1 MLRRLTYLFA
11 AAALLVAAAACEKE
25 DNETIPVLTMNQS
38 VWTSEGGSLTV
49 QIAATSK
56 WTIEVEYPAGQDRDW
71 IHFTPAAG
79 EGFGSSLMVVD
90 ANYGEAARQ
99 ATVKLCS
106 PKYSA
111 TASVSQSSGAV
122 GKGPL
127 WLEMPALDV
136 EGCSFFTHDM
146 AGGLYL
152 GAEKSGVRNWSFYW
166 DPVNM
171 VSRWVAYPLNNNLIG
186 RGSRSNAWGLDP
198 LLPDTQQP
206 DLRSGS
212 YGGGWTRGHQIPSA
226 DRLSY
231 AANVSTFYGTN
242 MTPQNYDFNC
252 DIWANLEMKVRDYAS
267 TSDTL
272 YVVTGCDV
280 RNAYLKTDSKNS
292 GFQVTVPTAYFKAL
306 LRKKGTDYAAVG
318 FYMPHDASIH
328 LEPYMNYILSVDAL
342 EEQTGM
348 DFFVNLPVVLGKDRA
363 DAIEAADPRQTVKN
377 W

>member
-11 AAALLVAAAACEKE
+11 AAALLVAVAACDKE
-25 DNETIPVLTMNQS
+25 DNETIPVLTMPQTL
-38 VWTSEGGSLTV
+38 WTSAGGTQTV
-49 QIAATSK
+49 QIAATST
-56 WTIEVEYPAGQDRDW
+56 WRIEVEYYAGQDADW
-71 IHFTPAAG
+71 IHFTPATG

-90 ANYGEAARQ
+90 LNGGEEARQ
-99 ATVKLCS
+99 AMVKLCS
-106 PKYSA
+106 PKYEH
-111 TASVSQSSGAV
+111 TVSVSQSSGAV

-146 AGGLYL
+146 TGGLYL

-226 DRLSY
+226 DRLTY

-242 MTPQNYDFNC
+242 MTPQDYDFNC
-252 DIWANLEMKVRDYAS
+252 YIWADLEGKVRDYAS

-280 RNAYLKTDSKNS
+280 RDSWLKTDSKNT

-318 FYMPHDASIH
+318 FYLPHDTSIAGGN
-328 LEPYMNYILSVDAL
+328 YMNYILSVDAL

>member
-1 MLRRLTYLFA
+1 MLA
-11 AAALLVAAAACEKE
+11 AAAILAAAACEKE

-56 WTIEVEYPAGQDRDW
+56 WTIEVEYYAGQDRDW

-79 EGFGSSLMVVD
+79 EGFGSSLMVID

-99 ATVKLCS
+99 AMVKLCS
-106 PKYSA
+106 PKYEH
-111 TASVSQSSGAV
+111 TVSVSQSSGAV

-146 AGGLYL
+146 TGGLYL
-152 GAEKSGVRNWSFYW
+152 DAQKSGVRNWSFYW

-186 RGSRSNAWGLDP
+186 RGSRSNTWGLDP

-226 DRLSY
+226 DRLTY

-242 MTPQNYDFNC
+242 MTPQDYDFNC
-252 DIWANLEMKVRDYAS
+252 YIWANLEMKVRDYAS

-280 RNAYLKTDSKNS
+280 RDSWLKTDSKNT

-318 FYMPHDASIH
+318 FYLPHDTSIAGGN
-328 LEPYMNYILSVDAL
+328 YMNYILSVDAL

-363 DAIEAADPRQTVKN
+363 DAIESADPLQTVKN